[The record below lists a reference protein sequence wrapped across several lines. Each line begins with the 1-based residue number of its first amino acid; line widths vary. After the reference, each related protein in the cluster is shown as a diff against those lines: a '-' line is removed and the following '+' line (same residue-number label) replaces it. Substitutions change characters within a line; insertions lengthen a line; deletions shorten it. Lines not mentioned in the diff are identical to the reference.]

1 MFARGVACLADL
13 LEALG
18 ISYAAV
24 SADGEKRILRDV
36 SLTARAGEVIGLV
49 GPNGAGK
56 TTLLKALAGLLPVQ
70 GEVRMGGR
78 PLSAWRPRAWA
89 KQCAYMHQDTQVPFS
104 FTARQVV
111 EMGRF
116 PHRSTLG
123 VLGAEDAA
131 IVDAALGD
139 ADCGSFADQPVTQ
152 LSGGERQR
160 VMLARALAQQT
171 PVLLLDEPT
180 ASLDARFTRRVF
192 ALARELA
199 ARGRL
204 VVLVAHDLRAAAMAC
219 DRVVLLS
226 DGSVIAQGAPRAA
239 LTEAALSQAYG
250 VQVRVFDN
258 PAGQWD
264 YYIE

>member
-1 MFARGVACLADL
+1 MADL
-13 LEALG
+13 LQALG
-18 ISYAAV
+18 IHYAAV

-36 SLTARAGEVIGLV
+36 SLTAQGGEVLGLV

-56 TTLLKALAGLLPVQ
+56 TTLLKALAGLLPTQ
-70 GEVRMGGR
+70 GEVRMAGR
-78 PLSAWRPRAWA
+78 PLSQWKPRDWA
-89 KQCAYMHQDTQVPFS
+89 KQCAYMHQDTQVPFA
-104 FTARQVV
+104 FTARQVA

-116 PHRSTLG
+116 PHRRTLG
-123 VLGAEDAA
+123 VLGAQDAA
-131 IVDAALGD
+131 IVDAALSD
-139 ADCGSFADQPVTQ
+139 SACADFADQSVTQ

-180 ASLDARFTRRVF
+180 ASLDARFTRQVF

-199 ARGRL
+199 AQGKL

-219 DRVVLLS
+219 DRVVLLAE
-226 DGSVIAQGAPRAA
+226 GRVVAQGTPREA
-239 LTEAALSQAYG
+239 LTEATLSRAYG
-250 VQVRVFDN
+250 VPIKVFDN

-264 YYIE
+264 YYME